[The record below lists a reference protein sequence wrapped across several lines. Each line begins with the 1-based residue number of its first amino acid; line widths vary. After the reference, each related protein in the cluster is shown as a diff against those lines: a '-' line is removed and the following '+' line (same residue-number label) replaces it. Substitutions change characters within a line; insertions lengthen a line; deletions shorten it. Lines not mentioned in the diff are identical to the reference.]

1 MKSPA
6 EALRSILTQ
15 RGKTV
20 QSIQDPFQSTLLR
33 HLRKL
38 KNNRDFLYGE
48 LSNRKNR
55 NSILYSIYRNE
66 VVRFSNGLEL
76 QPSDAMRNM
85 YSATFEWYVA
95 ELLYREFQFVAS
107 ASGIK
112 IDGSPEGGD
121 FDVIGATHSGLIA
134 IECKSGKPRGI
145 DESQIIQFVKRHNFL
160 RADYS
165 LMYIDYKGLEG
176 KFPFG
181 YLARAVHG
189 SNVTPKVYR
198 VNPEGS
204 ESNAN
209 FYAVEGANIYV
220 VDNSINTGNVIR
232 NLRFAFDTHHALR
245 KSQHRNYTFDKTV
258 LKEAFDISM
267 EPVS

>member
-1 MKSPA
+1 MKTPVDM
-6 EALRSILTQ
+6 LRNILTQ

-20 QSIQDPFQSTLLR
+20 SAIQDPFQATMLKY
-33 HLRKL
+33 LRKI
-38 KNNRDFLYGE
+38 KNNRDFLYCE
-48 LSNRKNR
+48 LSDRKKR
-55 NSILYSIYRNE
+55 NEILYSIYRNE
-66 VVRFSNGLEL
+66 VIKFSNGIEI
-76 QPSDAMRNM
+76 QPTEGSRNV

-95 ELLYREFQFVAS
+95 ELLYREFHFVAS

-121 FDVIGATHSGLIA
+121 FDVIGATHAGIIA

-145 DESQIIQFVKRHNFL
+145 DESQIIQFVRRHNFL

-176 KFPFG
+176 KFPFSH
-181 YLARAVHG
+181 LAKAVHG
-189 SNVTPKVYR
+189 SVVSPKVYR
-198 VNPEGS
+198 VNPQGS

-209 FYAVEGANIYV
+209 FYAVEGANIYI
-220 VDNSINTGNVIR
+220 VDNSINTGNVIK
-232 NLRFAFDTHHALR
+232 NLRFAFDTHQALR
-245 KSQHRNYTFDKTV
+245 KSQHRNYTFDKQV